1 MQEERRVTWILIVSL
16 VSLYISTM
24 FSFAYYPLRD
34 GVTTLERVLSYI
46 SRIDTLLFVATIT
59 TATVFT
65 TGLEKKDLIFKV
77 SVYLFIISMALFF
90 VSILRLMFFRGY

>member
-1 MQEERRVTWILIVSL
+1 VQEERNVTWILIVSL
-16 VSLYISTM
+16 VSLYVSTM
-24 FSFAYYPLRD
+24 FSFAYYPSGND
-34 GVTTLERVLSYI
+34 FSTLETVLLYI

-65 TGLEKKDLIFKV
+65 TGLGKKDLMLTM
-77 SVYLFIISMALFF
+77 SVYLFIISMALFS